1 MEGSVEKLRGMR
13 WMFPLAVVWVVSSCA
28 VRHEPAAA
36 EKVERPAAEVAAPV
50 VEAAEVS
57 QGPLEAT
64 RATRVTLSGIEFEGV
79 AFDARVGRLRVVD
92 QEQGP
97 GSKFADA
104 GEAATSCAGLAAVNA
119 GFFTP
124 EGAPLGLVVAG
135 GKVRGTWNSG
145 SSLGSGVWCEAGDG
159 TCAIRRREAI
169 GRGAAGGMR
178 ELLQAGPMLV
188 EGQRAV
194 SGLES
199 EKTSAR
205 TVIAWDGGSRWWIGR
220 TPPCTLADLARA
232 LASSGPAGWPVKSAL
247 NLDGGRSS
255 ELWVSSKVPGGP
267 VSRRPMW
274 NRPVRNFLV
283 LVGR

>member
-1 MEGSVEKLRGMR
+1 MEKLRVMR
-13 WMFPLAVVWVVSSCA
+13 RLVPLGLLALVSSCA
-28 VRHEPAAA
+28 PVREEKKDEKPAA
-36 EKVERPAAEVAAPV
+36 VAEVREELLKIPEVPSPV
-50 VEAAEVS
+50 EVMLQPVRATSTEVS
-57 QGPLEAT
+57 
-64 RATRVTLSGIEFEGV
+64 GIAFEGV
-79 AFDARVGRLRVVD
+79 VFDSRSHRLVVVD

-97 GSKFADA
+97 GSKFP
-104 GEAATSCAGLAAVNA
+104 EAASAAASRNGLAAVNA
-119 GFFTP
+119 GFFTL
-124 EGAPLGLVVAG
+124 EGTPLGLVVAG
-135 GKVRGTWNSG
+135 GKVRGGWNSAT
-145 SSLGSGVWCEAGDG
+145 SLGSGVWFEAGDG
-159 TCAIRRREAI
+159 SCAIRRREAI

-194 SGLES
+194 SGLEA

-205 TVIAWDGGSRWWIGR
+205 TLIAWDGGSRWWIGR
-220 TPPCTLADLARA
+220 TPPCTLAELARA
-232 LASSGPAGWPVKSAL
+232 LASGGPAGWPVKSAL

-283 LVGR
+283 LVDR